1 MKRLLFFI
9 LLFSVS
15 LTAQTVEKLTLDD
28 CYTWATENYPLAKQ
42 RGLIKQNTALTINT
56 LEKNYLPQIELNAQG
71 SYQSEVTQ
79 FSLDIP
85 GVKGPTPLSKDQYKA
100 TLDVKQIIWDGG
112 VIAMQKKVLNATEQ
126 VETQRIE
133 VELSKLKER
142 VNALYFS
149 ILQVD
154 ANVDIIKSLKQ
165 DLATRTKKTEAAV
178 ASGVALKRD
187 VQTLQVE
194 DLKGDQRLTEIRS
207 ARAAAIRMLALLT
220 GKALSENTV
229 FERPSL
235 RGTKQEGVSDIGL
248 QIERPELR
256 LFDLQKSLIDEQLKI
271 NALKNFPRIMAFG
284 TAGYGRPGLNFLK
297 NEFRPYALAGV
308 TFKWNLTDFY
318 SKTLRND
325 LQQIRNNAQVIDIQR
340 DVFLLNTKSVME
352 QQSAEIQKW
361 QNLIESDR
369 QIVSLRGKIKESATA
384 QVENG
389 TLTTNDYLIELNAE
403 SQARLNLELHQLQ
416 LLLAQI
422 NLKTT
427 VSN

>member
-9 LLFSVS
+9 LLYSAA
-15 LTAQTVEKLTLDD
+15 LTAQSIDKVTLDD
-28 CYTWATENYPLAKQ
+28 CYTWAANNYPVAKQ

-56 LEKNYLPQIELNAQG
+56 LEKNLLPQIELNAQG
-71 SYQSEVTQ
+71 SYQSEVTT
-79 FSLDIP
+79 FALDIP

-112 VIAMQKKVLNATEQ
+112 VIAMQKKVLNAGEQ

-133 VELSKLKER
+133 VEMSKLKER
-142 VNALYFS
+142 VNALYFNVLQADANAE
-149 ILQVD
+149 ILQT
-154 ANVDIIKSLKQ
+154 LKK
-165 DLATRTKKTEAAV
+165 DLATRKIKAEAAV
-178 ASGVALKRD
+178 LNGVALKRD

-194 DLKGDQRLTEIRS
+194 DLKADQRLTELQS
-207 ARAAAIRMLALLT
+207 ARAGAIRVLGILT
-220 GKALSENTV
+220 GKSLAENTI

-235 RGTKQEGVSDIGL
+235 RGTKQEGDIIGL
-248 QIERPELR
+248 QIDRPELK
-256 LFDLQKSLIDEQLKI
+256 LFDLQKSLINEQIKVYS
-271 NALKNFPRIMAFG
+271 LKNFPRIMAFG

-308 TFKWNLTDFY
+308 MFKWNLTDFY
-318 SKTLRND
+318 SKTLNND

-340 DVFLLNTKSVME
+340 DVFLLNTKSTME
-352 QQSAEIQKW
+352 AQSAEIQKW
-361 QNLIESDR
+361 QSLIETDR
-369 QIVSLRGKIKESATA
+369 QIVSLREKIKASATA

-403 SQARLNLELHQLQ
+403 SQARLNLALHQLQ
-416 LLLAQI
+416 LLLTQI

-427 VSN
+427 VNN

>member
-1 MKRLLFFI
+1 MKRLIFFI
-9 LLFSVS
+9 LLGATS
-15 LTAQTVEKLTLDD
+15 LTAQNNDKITLDN
-28 CYTWATENYPLAKQ
+28 CYNWAAENYPTAKQ

-71 SYQSEVTQ
+71 SYQSEVTT

-112 VIAMQKKVLNATEQ
+112 VIAMQKKVLEANGA
-126 VETQRIE
+126 VENQRVE
-133 VELSKLKER
+133 VEIARLKER
-142 VNALYFS
+142 VNALYFN
-149 ILQVD
+149 ILQAD
-154 ANVDIIKSLKQ
+154 ANIDIIQILKK
-165 DLATRTKKTEAAV
+165 DLASRMNKTEAAV

-194 DLKGDQRLTEIRS
+194 DLKAEQRLTELRS
-207 ARAAAIRMLALLT
+207 ARSAAVRMLALLT
-220 GKALSENTV
+220 GKSLSENTV
-229 FERPSL
+229 FERPIL
-235 RGTKQEGVSDIGL
+235 RGASDIGL
-248 QIERPELR
+248 QIDRPELK
-256 LFDLQKSLIDEQLKI
+256 LFDLQKSLIDRQLEI
-271 NALKNFPRIMAFG
+271 NTLKNFPRIMAFG

-318 SKTLRND
+318 SKTLKND
-325 LQQIRNNAQVIDIQR
+325 LQQIRNGAQLIDLQR

-352 QQSAEIQKW
+352 QQSADIQKW
-361 QNLIESDR
+361 QALIESDR
-369 QIVSLRGKIKESATA
+369 QIVALRGKIKESATA

-427 VSN
+427 TN

>member
-1 MKRLLFFI
+1 MKQLIFFI
-9 LLFSVS
+9 FFSATA
-15 LTAQTVEKLTLDD
+15 LTAQNSDKITLDD
-28 CYTWATENYPLAKQ
+28 CYNWAADNYPIAKQ

-56 LEKNYLPQIELNAQG
+56 LEKNFLPQVELNAQG
-71 SYQSEVTQ
+71 SYQSEVTT

-100 TLDVKQIIWDGG
+100 TLDVKQLLWDGG
-112 VIAMQKKVLNATEQ
+112 VIAMQKKVLEANGA
-126 VETQRIE
+126 VENQRVE
-133 VELSKLKER
+133 VELARLKER
-142 VNALYFS
+142 VNALYFNV
-149 ILQVD
+149 LQAD
-154 ANVDIIKSLKQ
+154 ANVDIIQVLRK
-165 DLATRTKKTEAAV
+165 DLASRVKKTEAAV
-178 ASGVALKRD
+178 VSGVALKRD

-194 DLKGDQRLTEIRS
+194 DLKAEQRLTEIRS
-207 ARAAAIRMLALLT
+207 ARSAAVRMLALLT
-220 GKALSENTV
+220 GKSLSENTV
-229 FERPSL
+229 FERPIL
-235 RGTKQEGVSDIGL
+235 RGASDIGL
-248 QIERPELR
+248 QIDRPELK
-256 LFDLQKSLIDEQLKI
+256 LFDLQKSLIDRQLEI
-271 NALKNFPRIMAFG
+271 NALKNYPRIMAFG

-297 NEFRPYALAGV
+297 DEFRPYALAGV

-318 SKTLRND
+318 SKTLKND
-325 LQQIRNNAQVIDIQR
+325 LQQIRNGAQLIDLQR

-352 QQSAEIQKW
+352 QQSADIQKW

-369 QIVSLRGKIKESATA
+369 QIVALRGKIKESATA

-427 VSN
+427 TN

>member
-9 LLFSVS
+9 LVAATS
-15 LTAQTVEKLTLDD
+15 LSAQNIEKVTLDE
-28 CYTWATENYPLAKQ
+28 CYTWAADNYPVAKQ
-42 RGLIKQNTALTINT
+42 RGLVKQNTALTINT

-71 SYQSEVTQ
+71 SYQSEVTV

-112 VIAMQKKVLNATEQ
+112 VIALQKKVLETNGQ
-126 VETQRIE
+126 VENQRIE
-133 VELSKLKER
+133 VEISKLKER
-142 VNALYFS
+142 VNQLYFN
-149 ILQVD
+149 ILQAD
-154 ANVDIIKSLKQ
+154 ANVDIIKILKK
-165 DLATRTKKTEAAV
+165 DLASRTQKAEAAV

-194 DLKGDQRLTEIRS
+194 DLKADQRIIEILS
-207 ARAAAIRMLALLT
+207 ARAAAVRMLGLLT
-220 GKALSENTV
+220 GKSLSDNTIL
-229 FERPSL
+229 ERPIL
-235 RGTKQEGVSDIGL
+235 RGAAADVRLLID
-248 QIERPELR
+248 RPELK
-256 LFDLQKSLIDEQLKI
+256 LFDLQKSLIDEQTKVYS
-271 NALKNFPRIMAFG
+271 LKNYPRIMAFG

-308 TFKWNLTDFY
+308 GLKWNLTDLY
-318 SKTLRND
+318 AKTLKND
-325 LQQIRNNAQVIDIQR
+325 LQQIRNSAQVIDIQR
-340 DVFLLNTKSVME
+340 DVFLLNTKSTMA

-361 QNLIESDR
+361 QSLIESDR
-369 QIVSLRGKIKESATA
+369 QIVALRGKIKESATA

-427 VSN
+427 VAN

>member
-9 LLFSVS
+9 LLYTAS
-15 LTAQTVEKLTLDD
+15 LTAQTVDKITLDD
-28 CYTWATENYPLAKQ
+28 CYTWSADNYPLAKQ
-42 RGLIKQNTALTINT
+42 RGLIKQNNALSINT
-56 LEKNYLPQIELNAQG
+56 LEKNLLPQIELNAQG
-71 SYQSEVTQ
+71 SYQSEVTV

-85 GVKGPTPLSKDQYKA
+85 NVKGPTPLSKDQYKA

-112 VIAMQKKVLNATEQ
+112 VIAMQKKVLNANEQ
-126 VETQRIE
+126 VEIQRIE
-133 VELSKLKER
+133 VEIARLKER
-142 VNALYFS
+142 VNALYFNV
-149 ILQVD
+149 LQAD
-154 ANVDIIKSLKQ
+154 ANIDILKILKK
-165 DLATRTKKTEAAV
+165 DLASRKVKAEAAV
-178 ASGVALKRD
+178 LNGVALKRD

-194 DLKGDQRLTEIRS
+194 DLKADQRLTELQS
-207 ARAAAIRMLALLT
+207 ARAAAVRMLGLLT
-220 GKALSENTV
+220 GKSLSENTV

-235 RGTKQEGVSDIGL
+235 RGTKQEGDNIGL
-248 QIERPELR
+248 QIDRPELK
-256 LFDLQKSLIDEQLKI
+256 LFDLQKTLIDRQLDI

-308 TFKWNLTDFY
+308 SFKWNLTDFY
-318 SKTLRND
+318 SKTLKND
-325 LQQIRNNAQVIDIQR
+325 LQVIRNNAQVVDIQR

-352 QQSAEIQKW
+352 QQSAEITKW
-361 QNLIESDR
+361 QSLIETDR
-369 QIVSLRGKIKESATA
+369 QIVALRGKIKESATA

-403 SQARLNLELHQLQ
+403 SQARLSLELHQLQ

-422 NLKTT
+422 TLKTT

>member
-1 MKRLLFFI
+1 MKQFLLFMF
-9 LLFSVS
+9 LCATA
-15 LTAQTVEKLTLDD
+15 LTAQTTDKISLDD
-28 CYTWATENYPLAKQ
+28 CYNWTTDNYPIAKQ
-42 RGLIKQNTALTINT
+42 RGLIKQNTALSINT
-56 LEKNYLPQIELNAQG
+56 LEKNLLPQIELNAQG
-71 SYQSEVTQ
+71 SYQSEVTE

-100 TLDVKQIIWDGG
+100 TLDVKQILWDGG
-112 VIAMQKKVLNATEQ
+112 VIALQKRVLEANGA
-126 VETQRIE
+126 VENQRVE
-133 VELSKLKER
+133 VELARLKER
-142 VNALYFS
+142 VNALYFNV
-149 ILQVD
+149 LQAD
-154 ANVDIIKSLKQ
+154 ANVEIIQVLRK
-165 DLATRTKKTEAAV
+165 DLASRMKKTEAAV

-194 DLKGDQRLTEIRS
+194 DLKAEQRLTELRS
-207 ARAAAIRMLALLT
+207 ARSAAVRMLALLT
-220 GKALSENTV
+220 GKTLNDNTV

-235 RGTKQEGVSDIGL
+235 RGMKQEGDNIGL
-248 QIERPELR
+248 QIDRPELK
-256 LFDLQKSLIDEQLKI
+256 LFDLQKSLIDRQLDI
-271 NALKNFPRIMAFG
+271 NALKYFPRIMAFG

-318 SKTLRND
+318 AKTLKND
-325 LQQIRNNAQVIDIQR
+325 LQQIRNNAQVIDLQR

-352 QQSAEIQKW
+352 QQSADIQKW

-369 QIVSLRGKIKESATA
+369 QIVALRGKIKESATA

-427 VSN
+427 TN

>member
-1 MKRLLFFI
+1 MKHLLFFI
-9 LLFSVS
+9 LLYTASLTS
-15 LTAQTVEKLTLDD
+15 LTAQTVDKVTLDD
-28 CYTWATENYPLAKQ
+28 CYTWASSNYPVAKQ
-42 RGLIKQNTALTINT
+42 RGLIKQNTALSINT
-56 LEKNYLPQIELNAQG
+56 LEKNLLPQIELNAQG
-71 SYQSEVTQ
+71 SYQSEVTT

-112 VIAMQKKVLNATEQ
+112 VIAMQKKVLGATEQ

-133 VELSKLKER
+133 VEIAKLKER
-142 VNALYFS
+142 VNALYFN
-149 ILQVD
+149 ILQAD
-154 ANVDIIKSLKQ
+154 ANAEILQSLKK
-165 DLATRTKKTEAAV
+165 DLATRKIKADAAV
-178 ASGVALKRD
+178 LNGVALKRD

-194 DLKGDQRLTEIRS
+194 DLKADQRLTELQS
-207 ARAAAIRMLALLT
+207 ARAAAIRVLGLLT
-220 GKALSENTV
+220 GKSMAENTV
-229 FERPSL
+229 FERPIL
-235 RGTKQEGVSDIGL
+235 RGPSDIGL
-248 QIERPELR
+248 QIDRPELR
-256 LFDLQKSLIDEQLKI
+256 LFDLQKSLIDEQIKVYS
-271 NALKNFPRIMAFG
+271 LKNFPRIMAFG

-318 SKTLRND
+318 SKTLNND

-352 QQSAEIQKW
+352 QQSAEITKW
-361 QNLIESDR
+361 QTLIETDR
-369 QIVSLRGKIKESATA
+369 QIVSLREKIKASATA

-403 SQARLNLELHQLQ
+403 SQARLNLALHQLQ

-427 VSN
+427 VAN

>member
-1 MKRLLFFI
+1 MLL
-9 LLFSVS
+9 SATS
-15 LTAQTVEKLTLDD
+15 LMAQTTDKITLDE
-28 CYTWATENYPLAKQ
+28 CYNWASDNYPIAKQ

-56 LEKNYLPQIELNAQG
+56 LEKNLLPQIELNAQG
-71 SYQSEVTQ
+71 SYQSEVTE

-100 TLDVKQIIWDGG
+100 TLDVKQLLWDGG
-112 VIAMQKKVLNATEQ
+112 VIAMQKKVLEANGA
-126 VETQRIE
+126 VENQRVE
-133 VELSKLKER
+133 VELARLKER
-142 VNALYFS
+142 VNALYFNV
-149 ILQVD
+149 LQAD
-154 ANVDIIKSLKQ
+154 ANVDIIQNLRK
-165 DLATRTKKTEAAV
+165 DLAARMKKTEAAV

-194 DLKGDQRLTEIRS
+194 DLKAEQRLTELRS
-207 ARAAAIRMLALLT
+207 ARSAAVRMLGLLT
-220 GKALSENTV
+220 GKSLSDNTT
-229 FERPSL
+229 FERPIS
-235 RGTKQEGVSDIGL
+235 RNTSDIGL
-248 QIERPELR
+248 QIDRPELK
-256 LFDLQKSLIDEQLKI
+256 LFDLQKSLIDRQLEI

-308 TFKWNLTDFY
+308 AFKWNLTDFY
-318 SKTLRND
+318 AKTLKND
-325 LQQIRNNAQVIDIQR
+325 LQQIRNGAQLIDLQR
-340 DVFLLNTKSVME
+340 DVFLLNTKSIME
-352 QQSAEIQKW
+352 QQSADIQKW

-369 QIVSLRGKIKESATA
+369 QIVVLRGKIKESATA

-427 VSN
+427 ITQ

>member
-9 LLFSVS
+9 LLYTAS
-15 LTAQTVEKLTLDD
+15 LTAQTVDKITLDD
-28 CYTWATENYPLAKQ
+28 CYTWASDNYPLAKQ
-42 RGLIKQNTALTINT
+42 RGLIKQSNTLSINT
-56 LEKNYLPQIELNAQG
+56 LEKNLLPQIELNAQG
-71 SYQSEVTQ
+71 SYQSEVTA

-85 GVKGPTPLSKDQYKA
+85 NVKGPTPLSKDQYKA

-126 VETQRIE
+126 VEMQRIE
-133 VELSKLKER
+133 VEIARLKER
-142 VNALYFS
+142 VNALYFNV
-149 ILQVD
+149 LQAD
-154 ANVDIIKSLKQ
+154 ANVDIIKILKK
-165 DLATRTKKTEAAV
+165 DLASRKVKAEAAV
-178 ASGVALKRD
+178 LNGVALKRD

-194 DLKGDQRLTEIRS
+194 DLKADQRLTELQS
-207 ARAAAIRMLALLT
+207 ARAAAVRMLGLLT
-220 GKALSENTV
+220 GKSLAENTV
-229 FERPSL
+229 FERPIL
-235 RGTKQEGVSDIGL
+235 RGLSDIGL
-248 QIERPELR
+248 QIDRPELK
-256 LFDLQKSLIDEQLKI
+256 LFDLQKTLIDKQLEI

-318 SKTLRND
+318 SKTLKND
-325 LQQIRNNAQVIDIQR
+325 LQVIRNNAQVVDIQR

-352 QQSAEIQKW
+352 QESAEIKKW
-361 QNLIESDR
+361 QSLIETDR
-369 QIVSLRGKIKESATA
+369 QIVALRGKIKESATA

>member
-1 MKRLLFFI
+1 MKQLIFFI
-9 LLFSVS
+9 LLCATS
-15 LTAQTVEKLTLDD
+15 LTAQNIDKITLDD
-28 CYTWATENYPLAKQ
+28 CYNWAADNYPIAKQ

-71 SYQSEVTQ
+71 SYQSEVTT

-85 GVKGPTPLSKDQYKA
+85 NVKGPTPLSKDQYKA

-112 VIAMQKKVLNATEQ
+112 VISMQKKVLEANGA
-126 VETQRIE
+126 VENQRVE
-133 VELSKLKER
+133 VEIAKLKER
-142 VNALYFS
+142 VNALYFNV
-149 ILQVD
+149 LQADV
-154 ANVDIIKSLKQ
+154 NVEIIQVLKK
-165 DLATRTKKTEAAV
+165 DLAARTKKAEAAV
-178 ASGVALKRD
+178 LSGIALKRD

-194 DLKGDQRLTEIRS
+194 DLKADQRLTELRS
-207 ARAAAIRMLALLT
+207 ARSAAVRMLALLT
-220 GKALSENTV
+220 GKSLSENTV
-229 FERPSL
+229 FERPIL
-235 RGTKQEGVSDIGL
+235 RGASDIGL
-248 QIERPELR
+248 QIDRPELK
-256 LFDLQKSLIDEQLKI
+256 LFDLQKSLIDRQLEI

-297 NEFRPYALAGV
+297 DEFRPYAMAGV
-308 TFKWNLTDFY
+308 TFKWNLTNFY
-318 SKTLRND
+318 SKTLKND
-325 LQQIRNNAQVIDIQR
+325 LQQIRNNAQVIDLQR

-352 QQSAEIQKW
+352 QQSADIQKW
-361 QNLIESDR
+361 QALIESDR
-369 QIVSLRGKIKESATA
+369 QIVALRGKIKESATA

-427 VSN
+427 TTQ

>member
-9 LLFSVS
+9 LLYTAS
-15 LTAQTVEKLTLDD
+15 LTAQTVDKITLDD
-28 CYTWATENYPLAKQ
+28 CYTWSTDNYPLAKQ
-42 RGLIKQNTALTINT
+42 RGLIKQSNTLSINT
-56 LEKNYLPQIELNAQG
+56 LEKNLLPQIELNAQG
-71 SYQSEVTQ
+71 SYQSEVTA

-85 GVKGPTPLSKDQYKA
+85 NVKGPTPLSKDQYKA

-133 VELSKLKER
+133 VEIARLKER
-142 VNALYFS
+142 VNALYFNV
-149 ILQVD
+149 LQAD
-154 ANVDIIKSLKQ
+154 ANVDIIKILKK
-165 DLATRTKKTEAAV
+165 DLASRKVKAEAAV
-178 ASGVALKRD
+178 LNGVALKRD

-194 DLKGDQRLTEIRS
+194 DLKADQRLTELQS
-207 ARAAAIRMLALLT
+207 ARAAAVRMLGLLT
-220 GKALSENTV
+220 GKSLAENTV
-229 FERPSL
+229 FERPIL
-235 RGTKQEGVSDIGL
+235 RGPSDIGL
-248 QIERPELR
+248 QIDRPELK
-256 LFDLQKSLIDEQLKI
+256 LFDLQKTLIDKQLEI

-297 NEFRPYALAGV
+297 NEFRPFALAGV

-318 SKTLRND
+318 SKTLKND
-325 LQQIRNNAQVIDIQR
+325 LQVIRNNAQVVDIQR

-352 QQSAEIQKW
+352 QQSAEITKW
-361 QNLIESDR
+361 QSLIETDR
-369 QIVSLRGKIKESATA
+369 QIVALRGKIKESATA

>member
-1 MKRLLFFI
+1 MLLGAT
-9 LLFSVS
+9 S
-15 LTAQTVEKLTLDD
+15 LAAQNMDKITLDA
-28 CYTWATENYPLAKQ
+28 CYNWASDNYPIAKQ

-56 LEKNYLPQIELNAQG
+56 LEKNLLPQIELSAQG

-85 GVKGPTPLSKDQYKA
+85 GVKSPTPLSKDQYKA

-112 VIAMQKKVLNATEQ
+112 VIAMQKKVLEANGA
-126 VETQRIE
+126 VENQRIE
-133 VELSKLKER
+133 VELARLKER
-142 VNALYFS
+142 VNILYFNV
-149 ILQVD
+149 LQAD
-154 ANVDIIKSLKQ
+154 ANVEIIQVLRK
-165 DLATRTKKTEAAV
+165 DLVSRVRKTEAAV

-194 DLKGDQRLTEIRS
+194 DLKAEQRLTELRSGRS
-207 ARAAAIRMLALLT
+207 AAVRMLGLLT
-220 GKALSENTV
+220 GKSLSNNTA
-229 FERPSL
+229 FERPIL
-235 RGTKQEGVSDIGL
+235 RGGSDIDL
-248 QIERPELR
+248 QIDRPELK
-256 LFDLQKSLIDEQLKI
+256 LFDLQKSLIDRQLEI

-297 NEFRPYALAGV
+297 NEFRPYALAGMA
-308 TFKWNLTDFY
+308 FKWNLTDFY
-318 SKTLRND
+318 SKTLKND
-325 LQQIRNNAQVIDIQR
+325 LQQIRNSAQVIDLQR

-352 QQSAEIQKW
+352 QQSADIQKW
-361 QNLIESDR
+361 QTLIESDR
-369 QIVSLRGKIKESATA
+369 QIVALRGKIKESATA

-422 NLKTT
+422 NLRTT
-427 VSN
+427 TTQ

>member
-1 MKRLLFFI
+1 MLLGAT
-9 LLFSVS
+9 S
-15 LTAQTVEKLTLDD
+15 LTAQNTDKITLDA
-28 CYTWATENYPLAKQ
+28 CYNWASDNYPIAKQ

-56 LEKNYLPQIELNAQG
+56 LEKNLLPQIELNAQG
-71 SYQSEVTQ
+71 SYQSEVTT

-85 GVKGPTPLSKDQYKA
+85 NVKGPTPLSKDQYKA

-112 VIAMQKKVLNATEQ
+112 VIAMQRKVLEANGA
-126 VETQRIE
+126 VENQRVE
-133 VELSKLKER
+133 VELARLKER
-142 VNALYFS
+142 VNALYFNV
-149 ILQVD
+149 LQAD
-154 ANVDIIKSLKQ
+154 ANVGIIQILKK
-165 DLATRTKKTEAAV
+165 DLAARMKKTEASV

-194 DLKGDQRLTEIRS
+194 DLKAEQRLTELRSGRS
-207 ARAAAIRMLALLT
+207 AAVRMLGLLT
-220 GKALSENTV
+220 GKSLNDNTT
-229 FERPSL
+229 FERPIL
-235 RGTKQEGVSDIGL
+235 RGASDIGL
-248 QIERPELR
+248 QIDRPELK
-256 LFDLQKSLIDEQLKI
+256 LFDLQKSLIDRQLEI

-308 TFKWNLTDFY
+308 SFKWNLTDFY
-318 SKTLRND
+318 SKTLKND
-325 LQQIRNNAQVIDIQR
+325 LQQIRNGAQVIDLQR
-340 DVFLLNTKSVME
+340 DAFLLNTKSVME
-352 QQSAEIQKW
+352 QQSADIQKW
-361 QNLIESDR
+361 QALIESDR
-369 QIVSLRGKIKESATA
+369 QIVALRGKIKESATA

-427 VSN
+427 TNN

>member
-1 MKRLLFFI
+1 MKRLLIFF
-9 LLFSVS
+9 LLYTAS
-15 LTAQTVEKLTLDD
+15 LTAQTVDKITLDD
-28 CYTWATENYPLAKQ
+28 CYTWSADNYPLAKQ
-42 RGLIKQNTALTINT
+42 RGLIKQNNALSINT
-56 LEKNYLPQIELNAQG
+56 LEKNLLPQIELNAQG
-71 SYQSEVTQ
+71 SYQSEVTT

-85 GVKGPTPLSKDQYKA
+85 NVKGPTPLSKDQYKA

-112 VIAMQKKVLNATEQ
+112 VIAMQKKVLNANEQ

-133 VELSKLKER
+133 VEIARLKER
-142 VNALYFS
+142 VNALYFNV
-149 ILQVD
+149 LQAD
-154 ANVDIIKSLKQ
+154 ANVEILKILKK
-165 DLATRTKKTEAAV
+165 DLASRKVKAEAAV
-178 ASGVALKRD
+178 LNGVALKRD

-194 DLKGDQRLTEIRS
+194 DLKADQRLTELQS
-207 ARAAAIRMLALLT
+207 ARAAAIRMLGLLT
-220 GKALSENTV
+220 GKSLSENTV
-229 FERPSL
+229 FERPIL
-235 RGTKQEGVSDIGL
+235 RGPSDIGL
-248 QIERPELR
+248 QIDRPELKF
-256 LFDLQKSLIDEQLKI
+256 FDLQKSLIDRQLDI

-318 SKTLRND
+318 SKTLKND
-325 LQQIRNNAQVIDIQR
+325 LQVIRNNAQVIDIQR
-340 DVFLLNTKSVME
+340 DVFLLNTKSVVE
-352 QQSAEIQKW
+352 QQSAEITKW
-361 QNLIESDR
+361 QSLIETDR
-369 QIVSLRGKIKESATA
+369 QIVALRGKIKESATA

-403 SQARLNLELHQLQ
+403 SQARLSLELHQLQ

>member
-1 MKRLLFFI
+1 MKQLIFFI
-9 LLFSVS
+9 FLWSTS
-15 LTAQTVEKLTLDD
+15 LTAQNLDKLTLDD
-28 CYTWATENYPLAKQ
+28 CYNWAAENYPIAKQ

-56 LEKNYLPQIELNAQG
+56 LEKNLLPQIELNAQG
-71 SYQSEVTQ
+71 SYQSEVTT
-79 FSLDIP
+79 FALDIP
-85 GVKGPTPLSKDQYKA
+85 NVKGPTPLSKDQYKA

-112 VIAMQKKVLNATEQ
+112 VIALQKKVLEANGA
-126 VETQRIE
+126 VENQRVE
-133 VELSKLKER
+133 VEISKLKER
-142 VNALYFS
+142 VNALYFNV
-149 ILQVD
+149 LQAD
-154 ANVDIIKSLKQ
+154 ANAEIIQILKK
-165 DLATRTKKTEAAV
+165 DLAARVRKAEAAV
-178 ASGVALKRD
+178 LSGIALKRD

-194 DLKGDQRLTEIRS
+194 DLKADQRLTEIRS
-207 ARAAAIRMLALLT
+207 ARAAAVRMLALLT
-220 GKALSENTV
+220 GKSLADNTV
-229 FERPSL
+229 FERPIL
-235 RGTKQEGVSDIGL
+235 RGASDIGL
-248 QIERPELR
+248 QIDRPELK
-256 LFDLQKSLIDEQLKI
+256 LFDLQKSLIDRQLDI

-318 SKTLRND
+318 SKTLKND
-325 LQQIRNNAQVIDIQR
+325 LQVIRNSAQVIDIQR

-352 QQSAEIQKW
+352 QESADIRKW
-361 QNLIESDR
+361 QSLIESDR
-369 QIVSLRGKIKESATA
+369 QIVALRGKIKESATA

-427 VSN
+427 TN

>member
-1 MKRLLFFI
+1 MKQLIFFMLLGAT
-9 LLFSVS
+9 S
-15 LTAQTVEKLTLDD
+15 LTAQNTDKITLDA
-28 CYTWATENYPLAKQ
+28 CYNWASDNYPIAKQ

-56 LEKNYLPQIELNAQG
+56 LEKNWLPQIELNAQG
-71 SYQSEVTQ
+71 SYQSEVTT

-85 GVKGPTPLSKDQYKA
+85 NVKGPTPLSKDQYKA

-112 VIAMQKKVLNATEQ
+112 VIALQKKVLEANGA
-126 VETQRIE
+126 VENQRVE
-133 VELSKLKER
+133 VELARLKER
-142 VNALYFS
+142 VNALYFNV
-149 ILQVD
+149 LQADV
-154 ANVDIIKSLKQ
+154 NVDIIQVLKK
-165 DLATRTKKTEAAV
+165 DLAARMKKTEAAV

-194 DLKGDQRLTEIRS
+194 DLKAEQRLTEIRS
-207 ARAAAIRMLALLT
+207 ARSAAVRMLALLT
-220 GKALSENTV
+220 GKSLSENTT
-229 FERPSL
+229 FERPIL
-235 RGTKQEGVSDIGL
+235 RGASDISL
-248 QIERPELR
+248 QIDRPELK
-256 LFDLQKSLIDEQLKI
+256 LFDLQKSLIDRQLEI

-308 TFKWNLTDFY
+308 SFKWNLTDFY
-318 SKTLRND
+318 SKTLKND
-325 LQQIRNNAQVIDIQR
+325 LQQIRNGAQVIDLQR

-352 QQSAEIQKW
+352 QQSADIQKW
-361 QNLIESDR
+361 QALIESDR
-369 QIVSLRGKIKESATA
+369 QIVALRGKIKESATA

-403 SQARLNLELHQLQ
+403 SQARLNLDLHQLQ

-427 VSN
+427 TN

>member
-1 MKRLLFFI
+1 MLLGAT
-9 LLFSVS
+9 S
-15 LTAQTVEKLTLDD
+15 LAAQNMDKITLDA
-28 CYTWATENYPLAKQ
+28 CYNWASDNYPIAKQ

-56 LEKNYLPQIELNAQG
+56 LEKNLLPQIELSAQG

-85 GVKGPTPLSKDQYKA
+85 GVKSPTPLSKDQYKA

-112 VIAMQKKVLNATEQ
+112 VIAMQKKVLEANGA
-126 VETQRIE
+126 VENQRIE
-133 VELSKLKER
+133 VELARLKER
-142 VNALYFS
+142 VNVLYFNV
-149 ILQVD
+149 LQAD
-154 ANVDIIKSLKQ
+154 ANVEIIQVLRK
-165 DLATRTKKTEAAV
+165 DLVSRVRKTEAAV

-194 DLKGDQRLTEIRS
+194 DLKAEQRLTELRSGRS
-207 ARAAAIRMLALLT
+207 AAVRMLGLLT
-220 GKALSENTV
+220 GKSLSNNTA
-229 FERPSL
+229 FERPIL
-235 RGTKQEGVSDIGL
+235 RGGSDIDL
-248 QIERPELR
+248 QIDRPELK
-256 LFDLQKSLIDEQLKI
+256 LFDLQKSLIDRQLEI

-297 NEFRPYALAGV
+297 NEFRPYALAGMA
-308 TFKWNLTDFY
+308 FKWNLTDFY
-318 SKTLRND
+318 SKTLKND
-325 LQQIRNNAQVIDIQR
+325 LQQIRNSAQVIDLQR

-352 QQSAEIQKW
+352 QQSADIQKW
-361 QNLIESDR
+361 QTLIESDR
-369 QIVSLRGKIKESATA
+369 QIVALRGKIKESATA

-422 NLKTT
+422 NLRTT
-427 VSN
+427 TTQ

>member
-1 MKRLLFFI
+1 MKRFLFFI
-9 LLFSVS
+9 LLYTAS
-15 LTAQTVEKLTLDD
+15 LTAQTVDKVTLDD
-28 CYTWATENYPLAKQ
+28 CYTWASSNYPVAKQ
-42 RGLIKQNTALTINT
+42 RGLIKQNTALSINT
-56 LEKNYLPQIELNAQG
+56 LEKNLLPQIELNAQG
-71 SYQSEVTQ
+71 SYQSEVTT

-112 VIAMQKKVLNATEQ
+112 VIAMQKKVLGATEQ

-133 VELSKLKER
+133 VEIAKLKER
-142 VNALYFS
+142 VNALYFN
-149 ILQVD
+149 ILQAD
-154 ANVDIIKSLKQ
+154 ANANIIKSLKK
-165 DLATRTKKTEAAV
+165 DLATRKVKADAAV
-178 ASGVALKRD
+178 INGVALKRD

-194 DLKGDQRLTEIRS
+194 DLKADQRLTELQS
-207 ARAAAIRMLALLT
+207 ARAAAIRVLGLLT
-220 GKALSENTV
+220 GKSLAENTV
-229 FERPSL
+229 FERPIL
-235 RGTKQEGVSDIGL
+235 RGASDIGL
-248 QIERPELR
+248 QIDRPELR
-256 LFDLQKSLIDEQLKI
+256 LFDLQKSLIDEQIKVYS
-271 NALKNFPRIMAFG
+271 LKNFPRIMAFG

-318 SKTLRND
+318 SKTLNND

-352 QQSAEIQKW
+352 QQSAEITKW
-361 QNLIESDR
+361 QSLIETDR
-369 QIVSLRGKIKESATA
+369 QIVSLREKIKASATA

-403 SQARLNLELHQLQ
+403 SQARLNLALHELQ

-427 VSN
+427 TSN